1 MKFDAVEFLEGLFD
15 PDPPPRRAWPDS
27 PAELPADW
35 YVEWDERAAIME
47 YDGGLTREHA
57 EAEAF
62 KLILDEI
69 RRAGVI

>member
-15 PDPPPRRAWPDS
+15 PDRPHRNWPAS

-62 KLILDEI
+62 KLILDEM